1 MWFLFSVNIS
11 STLWLFLYT
20 GAVLLHDL
28 DTSELPTNRP
38 WEGRLC
44 GRESYRDISPTD
56 KEETHVGL

>member
-1 MWFLFSVNIS
+1 MS
-11 STLWLFLYT
+11 
-20 GAVLLHDL
+20 A
-28 DTSELPTNRP
+28 LPTNRP